1 MNNHHPLIR
10 FLFVFILLT
19 VYISSYSQ
27 YVNRFE
33 NEFNE
38 FERLDSN
45 LSIPSGKIVLF
56 TGSSSIRMWKHP
68 KNDFSNLNII
78 NRGFGG
84 SEIEDLIENFNR
96 AISKYKPAKIVI
108 YSGDNDIAAGKSA
121 EKVFGDFCTL
131 YGMIKAELPE
141 TKVIYIS
148 IKPSIARWNL
158 WSEMLQANIL
168 IQAYLH
174 ENPRVWFVD
183 IYSLMINSEGT
194 PKQELFIEDGLHLS
208 DEGYRL
214 WTNIVRPYLIK

>member
-1 MNNHHPLIR
+1 MNNHHSLIR
-10 FLFVFILLT
+10 FLIVFILLT
-19 VYISSYSQ
+19 LYISSYSQ

-38 FERLDSN
+38 FERIDSN

-68 KNDFSNLNII
+68 ENDFSNLNII